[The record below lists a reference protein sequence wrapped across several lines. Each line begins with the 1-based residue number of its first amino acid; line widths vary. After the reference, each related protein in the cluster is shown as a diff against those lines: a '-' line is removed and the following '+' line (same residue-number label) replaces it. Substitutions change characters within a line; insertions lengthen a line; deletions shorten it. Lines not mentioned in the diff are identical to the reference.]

1 MLLYAKIS
9 KMTSFVLNSSEQIA
23 KIINLIANDLT
34 VLEQRTAIL
43 IHISVF
49 PMMLIGVTIILFVR
63 IGWPSLIGVLLIL
76 LIIPIIIKI
85 SSINAAI
92 LKEVNALK
100 DKRVLATSQAIEGI
114 KQIKFNCWEQ
124 AFKRI
129 IQITRNS
136 EIGMF
141 KKLAFGRAL

>member
-49 PMMLIGVTIILFVR
+49 PMMLIGVTIILYVR

-92 LKEVNALK
+92 LK
-100 DKRVLATSQAIEGI
+100 
-114 KQIKFNCWEQ
+114 
-124 AFKRI
+124 
-129 IQITRNS
+129 
-136 EIGMF
+136 
-141 KKLAFGRAL
+141 